1 MLWETKNLCDTILSV
16 KLLSHVRLCDPMDCS
31 MPGFPVHHQLPELAQ
46 THVHP
51 VVHWVGDF
59 IQSPH
64 PLSSPSPPAFYL
76 SQHQGLFQGVCSSHH
91 YIVMFPLLWWS
102 GTEPTKTPRY
112 ACIVHLKI
120 TKRVQVLNTRKKKL
134 TIYGEG
140 CLLDL
145 LWYMFYNIYTYQIA
159 MLYTL
164 KLMFNVNYISI

>member
-1 MLWETKNLCDTILSV
+1 MEWTSYELMWNV
-16 KLLSHVRLCDPMDCS
+16 LLNMTYIWHVCLESFTTHVR
-31 MPGFPVHHQLPELAQ
+31 
-46 THVHP
+46 
-51 VVHWVGDF
+51 WVSDA
-59 IQSPH
+59 IQPSH

-76 SQHQGLFQGVCSSHH
+76 SQHQGLFQGVSSSHH

-112 ACIVHLKI
+112 ACIVYLKI

-164 KLMFNVNYISI
+164 KLMFNVNYISILKI